1 MATGNIGFIN
11 GTPEKAG
18 FNQVDIITDY
28 LAELEGD
35 SYTFLNSDN
44 LGKLKNDGLILE
56 NVFDLS
62 LELSQK
68 IKLLPTELWNV
79 KSYKESKEWDAIH
92 SLAQIIYS
100 AI

>member
-11 GTPEKAG
+11 ADPEKTG
-18 FNQVDIITDY
+18 FSQVDIIADY
-28 LAELEGD
+28 LAELEGE

-44 LGKLKNDGLILE
+44 LRKLKNDGLIPE
-56 NVFDLS
+56 NVFNLS
-62 LELSQK
+62 LELSKK

-79 KSYKESKEWDAIH
+79 KAYKESKEWDAIH

-100 AI
+100 AM